1 MIKSSSFLYFNVAY
15 ILGLICFSILFF
27 IEIEILFLT
36 NFIIIVSIILFIYKL
51 LFWIFLKKTKIDKND
66 SERIKIYSLRL
77 VFCIFTYIAP
87 IYCLIQEP
95 NLIVSHKVLVI
106 TFTIVSFLAIIG
118 VIIERRLFILETI
131 D

>member
-1 MIKSSSFLYFNVAY
+1 MSKSSSFLYFNVAY